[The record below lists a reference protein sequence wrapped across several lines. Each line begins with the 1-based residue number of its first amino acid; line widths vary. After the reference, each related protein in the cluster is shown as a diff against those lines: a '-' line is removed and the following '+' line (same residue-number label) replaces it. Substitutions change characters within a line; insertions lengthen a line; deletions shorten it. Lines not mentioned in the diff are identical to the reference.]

1 MRRVPA
7 AHGWYWI
14 AQAFGLFRR
23 NALNW
28 AMLNLALLLI
38 ALGLGLVPVIGA
50 YTLYLLT
57 PLFLG
62 GMMAACRDQEA
73 GREVEM
79 THLFRGFRQNATHL
93 ITVGGVYLVG
103 QVVIAGTVLSIGGAD
118 LEEALR
124 AAAEGTAVQ
133 FTPAAEDRILLAV
146 LVGSALFVPL
156 AMGVWFAPPL
166 VMLDNVPAVRAMQ
179 LSMRACLLNLL
190 PFLFYGVI
198 MFGFLMVAMAPL
210 FAGLV
215 VWVPLAVISGYTSYR
230 DVFPV
235 PPGSQST
242 PEASRQDY

>member
-23 NALNW
+23 DALNW

-50 YTLYLLT
+50 YTLYLMM
-57 PLFLG
+57 PMFLG
-62 GMMAACRDQEA
+62 GMMVACRDQEA

-103 QVVIAGTVLSIGGAD
+103 QVVIAGTLLSIGGAD
-118 LEEALR
+118 LQEALR
-124 AAAEGTAVQ
+124 ATAEGTAVQ

-146 LVGSALFVPL
+146 LAGSALFVPL
-156 AMGVWFAPPL
+156 AMAVWFAPPL
-166 VMLDNVPAVRAMQ
+166 VILDNLPAVRAMQ

-230 DVFPV
+230 DVFR
-235 PPGSQST
+235 PG
-242 PEASRQDY
+242 